1 MYERDLIWNGRK
13 KRKKGYGKKEWE
25 DNDDGMEKLYKMLNI
40 VLKKKRIFAERK
52 NKKYRDTTMFSF
64 QMGKEEDE

>member
-52 NKKYRDTTMFSF
+52 NKKYRDTTMFNF